1 MPKINFVLR
10 QSDEDLACF
19 SISEGRTILKLY
31 LDERELG
38 RLDGEVSDAL
48 AHLKQSRNL
57 RELVKKNLKKTR
69 FPRKV
74 KGQT

>member
-10 QSDEDLACF
+10 QSDEHLACF

-48 AHLKQSRNL
+48 AHLKQSRTL
-57 RELVKKNLKKTR
+57 RELVKQNLKKTR
-69 FPRKV
+69 FPRGKV
-74 KGQT
+74 KP